1 MQVKAYTDAVNGFK
15 YQTRYMMFVDI
26 DEFVVTKKHSDSILQ
41 IVESLTKGKNVGGV
55 ALSWLMFGSN
65 GQKVKPNGL
74 VIENY
79 TRRANDA
86 YMNNIK
92 TIANPRLIS
101 MFVNPHYPIYK
112 YGLSNVNEQGQRVVA
127 SLDYN
132 KSTTRVWVNHYFT
145 KSKEE
150 CMEKIRK
157 GIATVGVARTEAIF
171 KERDRNDIYD
181 GTILRYVPNL
191 KKVIDEYP
199 KEQ

>member
-1 MQVKAYTDAVNGFK
+1 
-15 YQTRYMMFVDI
+15 
-26 DEFVVTKKHSDSILQ
+26 
-41 IVESLTKGKNVGGV
+41 
-55 ALSWLMFGSN
+55 
-65 GQKVKPNGL
+65 
-74 VIENY
+74 
-79 TRRANDA
+79 
-86 YMNNIK
+86 
-92 TIANPRLIS
+92 